1 MAEAGLSPRALNRA
15 LLQRQ
20 GLLERSDT
28 PAAEVIERLAGMQA
42 QEPGDPYVALWTRI
56 RDFRPEELSDLIAG
70 RRAVRAGL
78 MRATIHLVTAQDY
91 LAIYPLTKPI
101 LARGFRS
108 PWAGGLAAADLDEVV
123 AAGVELLSEEPRTR
137 AELSALLGPRWPQAD
152 PKSLAYAV
160 TSHVPLVQIPPRGLW
175 GQSGQATW
183 GLAEGWLDGKL
194 DARLPIDAL
203 VLRYLAVFGPA
214 SVADI
219 RTWSGLTGLR
229 EVVDRLRPQLRT
241 FEDEQGRE
249 LLDVEDGPLPD
260 AELPAPVRFLP
271 TYDNVL
277 LSHADRARV
286 LCGLGPGEPYPTGK
300 WVGQLLVDGFFR
312 AFWKVTEADG
322 VATLTVD
329 RFQPA
334 PDDPPG
340 AIDEITA
347 EGTRLLELV
356 AADAGKR
363 LVRFVPALEQRTTF
377 G

>member
-1 MAEAGLSPRALNRA
+1 MAEAVLTPRALNRA

-78 MRATIHLVTAQDY
+78 MRGTIHLVTAQDY

-123 AAGVELLSEEPRTR
+123 AAGVELLSEAPRTR
-137 AELSALLGPRWPQAD
+137 AELSALLGPRWRQAD

-160 TSHVPLVQIPPRGLW
+160 TYHVPLVQIPPRGLW

-183 GLAEGWLDGKL
+183 ALAEGWLEVKL
-194 DARLPIDAL
+194 DARLPTDAL
-203 VLRYLAVFGPA
+203 VLRYLAGFGPA

-229 EVVDRLRPQLRT
+229 EVVDRLRPALRM

-249 LLDVEDGPLPD
+249 LLDVEDGPMPD

-363 LVRFVPALEQRTTF
+363 LVRFVPALE
-377 G
+377 